1 MDENKP
7 MPLPNA
13 PTRRPNNL
21 TTRKADKQ
29 ANNDLMIKAVLCMLI
44 GLGVL
49 LSPHYIT
56 APGMRDIV
64 AGASLV
70 GWFALVLGGAFLA
83 LYARRRV
90 ADPSQS

>member
-1 MDENKP
+1 

-21 TTRKADKQ
+21 TTRKADQQ
-29 ANNDLMIKAVLCMLI
+29 ASNDLMIKAVLCMLI

-56 APGMRDIV
+56 SPGMQGIV
-64 AGASLV
+64 AKASLV
-70 GWFALVLGGAFLA
+70 GWFALVLGVAFLA
-83 LYARRRV
+83 LYLKRRLS
-90 ADPSQS
+90 ASNQP

>member
-1 MDENKP
+1 

-21 TTRKADKQ
+21 TTRKADQQ
-29 ANNDLMIKAVLCMLI
+29 ASNDLMIKAVLCMLI

-56 APGMRDIV
+56 SPGMQGMV
-64 AGASLV
+64 AKASLV
-70 GWFALVLGGAFLA
+70 GWFALVLGIAFLA
-83 LYARRRV
+83 LYLKRRLS
-90 ADPSQS
+90 ASNQP

>member
-1 MDENKP
+1 

-21 TTRKADKQ
+21 TTRKADQQ
-29 ANNDLMIKAVLCMLI
+29 ASNDLMIKAVLCMLI

-56 APGMRDIV
+56 SPGMQGML
-64 AGASLV
+64 AKASLV
-70 GWFALVLGGAFLA
+70 GWFALVLGIAFLA
-83 LYARRRV
+83 LYLKRRLS
-90 ADPSQS
+90 ASNQP